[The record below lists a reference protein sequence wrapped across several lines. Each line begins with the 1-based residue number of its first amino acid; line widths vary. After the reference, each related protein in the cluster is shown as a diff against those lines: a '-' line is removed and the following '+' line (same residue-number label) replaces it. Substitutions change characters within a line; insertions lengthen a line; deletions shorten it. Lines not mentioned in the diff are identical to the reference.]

1 MEKTLPKTPN
11 RPLLTVA
18 LLLLLAL
25 VVYQTATISR
35 SRAMADLEESASAD
49 LNRYALSLQQE
60 LDRYK
65 DLPKLL
71 SSHSE
76 LINLLLLPGAEPA
89 YRANL
94 YLEKVNNTIG
104 ASDTYLMDIEGNTLA
119 ASNWSQAQTFVGR
132 NFSFRPYFRDA
143 LEGRAGRYF
152 ALGTTSKK
160 RGYFFSYPVEYRDS
174 LLGVIV
180 VKIDLNDIE
189 TDWSDPMTDILVTDE
204 DGVIF
209 ISTQSDWKFRTLAPL
224 PQQDLQRIMSS
235 LRYGDH
241 ELRSLSV
248 VDRSDY
254 ATSQIITLME
264 GARIDNVALD
274 GVDPQ
279 RYLQQVVQVPDAG
292 FNVSI
297 LASLRAVE
305 KRVFTSVLLAVFI
318 YGALVFLLLFLR
330 ARRRIVLE
338 RGRFKRQQTLALE
351 RNEARVRAIIDN
363 THAGLITLNAQGLIE
378 SVNPTA
384 EKLFR
389 FGSGQLQDEYF
400 SKLLAHEDRAVCWQ
414 HITDEHGAGPDELMI
429 EASGIRMDGSRFP
442 IELII
447 GRMSDTEP
455 ERFLITIHDLTERKE
470 YEEELRQARDQ
481 LEYRVA
487 ERTQDLTRANAR
499 LTHEIEEH
507 NQTQNELIQTAKL
520 AVIGQM
526 SAGINHE
533 LNQPLTAIRSYAD
546 NAASFLQ
553 LGKLEPVAGNLEEI
567 AGLTERM
574 AKIISPLKEFS
585 RKTSGQNVPIS
596 LKAVRDGAMSIMYG
610 RLDKASARI
619 EWPDRLDQVFV
630 LGDMLRLEQVAV
642 NLISNA
648 LQAMEKS
655 DEKWIEIAVE
665 RQGARLL
672 VSFRDHGPG
681 IPAQEL
687 GKVFEPFYTT
697 KKASQG
703 LGLGLSI
710 SHRIIESM
718 DGHLKVT
725 NHPYGGA
732 IFTIDLPAADAPDD
746 RINP

>member
-1 MEKTLPKTPN
+1 MDKAVPRTRIRPFLTLF
-11 RPLLTVA
+11 V
-18 LLLLLAL
+18 LLLLAL

-35 SRAMADLEESASAD
+35 SRAMADLLDSSSAD

-76 LINLLLLPGAEPA
+76 LINLLLLPGSESV

-119 ASNWSQAQTFVGR
+119 ASNWSQERTFVGR

-143 LEGRAGRYF
+143 LAGEAGRYF
-152 ALGTTSKK
+152 ALGSTSKK
-160 RGYFFSYPVEYRDS
+160 RGYFFSYPVEYRDR

-209 ISTQSDWKFRTLAPL
+209 ISTRGDWKFRTLEPL
-224 PQQDLQRIMSS
+224 PQDDLQRIMSS

-241 ELRSLSV
+241 ELKSLPV
-248 VDRSDY
+248 VERKPFEM
-254 ATSQIITLME
+254 SQIITLVE
-264 GARIDNVALD
+264 GQRIDNVALD
-274 GVDPQ
+274 GIDPQ
-279 RYLQQVVQVPDAG
+279 RYLQQVAQVPDAG

-297 LASLRAVE
+297 LASLKPVE
-305 KRVFTSVLLAVFI
+305 RRVLTSVMLAVFI
-318 YGALVFLLLFLR
+318 YGALVFLLLFLL
-330 ARRRIVLE
+330 ARRRIVQE
-338 RGRFKRQQTLALE
+338 RSRFKQQQTLALE

-363 THAGLITLNAQGLIE
+363 THAGLITLDAHGVIE
-378 SVNPTA
+378 SLNPTA
-384 EKLFR
+384 EKLFCY
-389 FGSGQLQDEYF
+389 GSGLLTGEYF
-400 SKLLAHEDRAVCWQ
+400 SKLLAQEDRAVCWQ
-414 HITDEHGAGPDELMI
+414 HITGEASGPDELMI
-429 EASGIRMDGSRFP
+429 EACGIRMDGSRFP
-442 IELII
+442 VELII
-447 GRMSDTEP
+447 GRMSETDAG
-455 ERFLITIHDLTERKE
+455 RFLITIHDLTERKE
-470 YEEELRQARDQ
+470 YEVELKQARDQ

-499 LTHEIEEH
+499 LLHEVEEH
-507 NQTQNELIQTAKL
+507 KQTQNELIQTAKL

-546 NAASFLQ
+546 NASSFLK
-553 LGKLEPVAGNLEEI
+553 LGKLEPVSGNLEEI

-585 RKTSGQNVPIS
+585 RKTSGQTVPVS

-610 RLDKASARI
+610 RLDKAKARI
-619 EWPDRLDQVFV
+619 EWPDRLEKVFV
-630 LGDMLRLEQVAV
+630 LGDMLRLEQVVV

-648 LQAMEKS
+648 LQAMEGR
-655 DEKWIEIAVE
+655 DEQWIEIELE
-665 RQGARLL
+665 RQADRLCIA
-672 VSFRDHGPG
+672 FRDHGPG
-681 IPAQEL
+681 IPEQEL

-697 KKASQG
+697 KQAGQG

-710 SHRIIESM
+710 SHRIVESM
-718 DGHLKVT
+718 DGHLKVA

-732 IFTIDLPAADAPDD
+732 VFTIDLPAVDAPDD
-746 RINP
+746 KIGVQ